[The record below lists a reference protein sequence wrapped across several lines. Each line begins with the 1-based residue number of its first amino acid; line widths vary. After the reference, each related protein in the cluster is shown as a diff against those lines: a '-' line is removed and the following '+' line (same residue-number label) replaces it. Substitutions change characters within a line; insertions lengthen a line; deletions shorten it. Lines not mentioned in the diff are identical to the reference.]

1 MCKPQRHPLAS
12 LSSPELAQHI
22 LDNCTTF
29 ITLNQPAHPFCLQGE
44 PQSGHTIVV
53 GRTGGGKSDLC
64 VRVMNDVLRRSGDG
78 CADK

>member
-1 MCKPQRHPLAS
+1 MRKPQRHPLAS

-29 ITLNQPAHPFCLQGE
+29 ITLGQPAHPFCLQDG

-53 GRTGGGKSDLC
+53 GRTGSGKSDLC
-64 VRVMNDVLRRSGDG
+64 ARVMNDVLRRS
-78 CADK
+78 ASTRRRP

>member
-1 MCKPQRHPLAS
+1 MRKPQCHPLAS

-29 ITLNQPAHPFCLQGE
+29 IRLKQPAHPFFLQGE

-53 GRTGGGKSDLC
+53 GRSGGGKTDLC

-78 CADK
+78 HADE